1 MKLQQLI
8 EQYISYRKSLGEQ
21 QNTNGC
27 TLRSFGRAMG
37 ANINVTD
44 VSHGQV
50 DEFLAG
56 SGPVTLN
63 WHVKH
68 SVLRN
73 FYRYAVSRG
82 YVVTAP
88 LPSAIPKRP
97 PPFVPY
103 IYPHSELRRLLQT
116 ASNYTRSRSMDPN
129 TIRTILLLLYGAG
142 LRLRE
147 AIDLDTSDVDFD
159 NSIITVTQ
167 SKFGKTRLL
176 PIGKSLGQ
184 ALQAYAAKVARPKPD
199 GPLFVSRT
207 GNRLIADTLQH
218 NFRVL
223 CELANVR
230 RTDNARY
237 QPRIHDL
244 RHSFAVHRLTSWYKQ
259 GADVNVLL
267 PLLSVYM
274 GHVHL
279 RHTQVY
285 LTMTPDLL
293 HQAGKRFEAYARKEN
308 SHV

>member
-27 TLRSFGRAMG
+27 TLRSFGRAIG
-37 ANINVTD
+37 ANIDVTD
-44 VSHGQV
+44 VSPRQV

-63 WHVKH
+63 WHVKF
-68 SVLRN
+68 SVLQN
-73 FYRYAVSRG
+73 FYSYAVSRG

-88 LPSAIPKRP
+88 LPSVIPKRP
-97 PPFVPY
+97 PPFIPY
-103 IYPHSELRRLLQT
+103 IYPNSELRRLLQT
-116 ASNYTRSRSMDPN
+116 AGSYKRSRSMEAN

-147 AIDLDTSDVDFD
+147 AIDLDNSDVDFD

-176 PIGKSLGQ
+176 PFGKSLGQ
-184 ALQAYAAKVARPKPD
+184 SLQAYAAKVARPKPD
-199 GPLFVSRT
+199 GPFFVSRT
-207 GNRLIADTLQH
+207 GNRLVADTLQH
-218 NFRVL
+218 NFRIL

-230 RTDNARY
+230 RTDGARY

-244 RHSFAVHRLTSWYKQ
+244 RHSFAVHRLTLWYEQ

-293 HQAGKRFEAYARKEN
+293 HQAGKRFEVYAGKEEA
-308 SHV
+308 HV